1 MHLPVFSDSKHCLR
15 GMQMCMCTH
24 EYTCRYQR
32 IPVIVC
38 AGKCTASMDTA
49 EIDGSA
55 VSPKS
60 AGSTVKSISTDPVKS
75 PDLQGP
81 LKIAGC
87 QRVSSVRSSSASV
100 WRSVD
105 FFFDG
110 SLPRWS
116 HLKVTSSLKTI
127 RCQVQENLNQRSVD
141 FFQQI
146 SAVTKQSNRCHV

>member
-24 EYTCRYQR
+24 EYTCRYQG

-100 WRSVD
+100 WRSVEKKIRRISSKVEPSESNK
-105 FFFDG
+105 FLKNHQMSG
-110 SLPRWS
+110 SRKSKPE
-116 HLKVTSSLKTI
+116 I
-127 RCQVQENLNQRSVD
+127 C
-141 FFQQI
+141 
-146 SAVTKQSNRCHV
+146 

>member
-1 MHLPVFSDSKHCLR
+1 
-15 GMQMCMCTH
+15 MCMCTH

-81 LKIAGC
+81 LRIALLQLISVEKKIN
-87 QRVSSVRSSSASV
+87 RSLV
-100 WRSVD
+100 
-105 FFFDG
+105 
-110 SLPRWS
+110 
-116 HLKVTSSLKTI
+116 
-127 RCQVQENLNQRSVD
+127 
-141 FFQQI
+141 
-146 SAVTKQSNRCHV
+146 